1 MCPHHNIPHFEVEQ
15 SFAPGLPRL
24 DSEPILLNVRPLPHK
39 LADCIS
45 SVRLRAAHVLPEEG
59 RLSCQ
64 GFFPLTWLMSSCAGT
79 HKNKAAN

>member
-45 SVRLRAAHVLPEEG
+45 SVRLRAAHVLTEEG
-59 RLSCQ
+59 RL
-64 GFFPLTWLMSSCAGT
+64 
-79 HKNKAAN
+79 